1 MKAICLHGV
10 NKTYA
15 TYRHGVDRL
24 LEVLTRRSKHR
35 ELHALATLDLDI
47 DQSEVV
53 GVIGKNGA
61 GKSTLLK
68 LIAGTLAPTSGTIT
82 VSGQVSALLELGTGF
97 HPEMSGREC
106 VYMAGAVKGFSIE
119 DIDRLYPQ
127 IVEYSGVGQF
137 MDQAV
142 KTYSTGMLMRLAF
155 SVATAVEP
163 DVLIID
169 EVMSVGD
176 GAFARKSF
184 DRIMSFK
191 NNGATILFC
200 SHSMYQI
207 EAICSRVIWLD
218 QGQVRMDG
226 NPGQVVSEYNAFLVK
241 GEPRQEV
248 KDGAEQKQPMS
259 VGSPDDRL
267 AYLTNVT
274 VSAAGKCDYELPV
287 ASGADDVLISVR
299 FMSSPE
305 LAVPT
310 VAVAFLGQDGRI
322 VCSAGSK
329 GEGLKLTRNPQGEGS
344 VTAVFPRFP
353 LLKGRYGVMVYLMCE
368 NGLHIYDQAVSV
380 AELYVTSGLERGVV
394 KLPSYWHQ
402 NDGAAEE
409 GERKTAVS
417 P

>member
-1 MKAICLHGV
+1 MKAICLRGV
-10 NKTYA
+10 SKTYA

-24 LEVLTRRSKHR
+24 LEVLTRRPKHR
-35 ELHALATLDLDI
+35 KLLALITLDLDI
-47 DQSEVV
+47 DRGEVV

-68 LIAGTLAPTSGTIT
+68 LITGTLAPTSGTIT
-82 VSGQVSALLELGTGF
+82 VHGQVSALLELGTGF

-106 VYMAGAVKGFSIE
+106 VYMAGAVKGLSIE
-119 DIDRLYPQ
+119 DIDRLYPSV
-127 IVEYSGVGQF
+127 VEFSGVGRF

-142 KTYSTGMLMRLAF
+142 KTYSSGMLMRLAF

-226 NPGQVVSEYNAFLVK
+226 NPGQVVSEYNAFLAM
-241 GEPRQEV
+241 GEPLPEAG
-248 KDGAEQKQPMS
+248 DGAEQQPKS
-259 VGSPDDRL
+259 AGSPDERL

-274 VSAAGKCDYELPV
+274 VSVDGKRDYELPV
-287 ASGADDVLISVR
+287 VSGTDDVQISVR

-329 GEGLKLTRNPQGEGS
+329 GEGLKLSRNPQGEGR

-368 NGLHIYDQAVSV
+368 NGLHIYDQAASV

-394 KLPSYWHQ
+394 KLPCHWYQ
-402 NDGAAEE
+402 NDGAAQED
-409 GERKTAVS
+409 ERKMAMS